1 MNNCLSSKAG
11 NLSFRGHLKVLDLSR
26 DFCPCNLLENYLD
39 GKPERSRRQDWALIF
54 SNLLFRWDA
63 TELVDWK
70 NQ

>member
-1 MNNCLSSKAG
+1 MNNYLSSKGG
-11 NLSFRGHLKVLDLSR
+11 NLFFPGHLKVLDLSR
-26 DFCPCNLLENYLD
+26 DFCLLNILENYLD
-39 GKPERSRRQDWALIF
+39 EKPERSRRQDWTLIF